1 MGFLKS
7 IVKLNLWLMG
17 ILLGLL
23 VYPVIKG
30 IGALSP
36 ALAKILQGVAKTGG
50 EKGEE
55 DEE

>member
-1 MGFLKS
+1 
-7 IVKLNLWLMG
+7 MG

-50 EKGEE
+50 EKKGDE